1 MPAPSFG
8 VRMMESDVTHALE
21 VALPTGGR
29 YSLLDHDIDEDLP
42 LWVAARPPAAVP
54 TILARRGALERGH
67 RLLGLTTE
75 GHGPR
80 LGGAGHPQGRHGRR
94 RDLGAGA
101 EPHPLT
107 EPVGGAAS
115 SVTSPARPHTPRS
128 TLEVP
133 SRR

>member
-21 VALPTGGR
+21 VALPMGGR

-67 RLLGLTTE
+67 
-75 GHGPR
+75 R

-128 TLEVP
+128 ILEVP